1 MHRKYFMFL
10 AAASVSAFAT
20 CAMAAG
26 TLDLAVRGRAPE
38 YAILRAAD
46 ASPSVMY
53 AAEELREHVKR
64 MTDVELPI
72 VTDDQPQPPVKAIVL
87 GRTKYTIPAN
97 VQQELGDD
105 GFYLKTCG
113 PHLLVVGSDVRGVLY
128 GVYELLER
136 FGGCRWYAS
145 WHTVV
150 PKRDAFSVPDDLSDI
165 QRPAFPCR
173 DALWFDC
180 RNGDFAARNR
190 GNGIGHGQ
198 QERHGGNTW
207 RFGGGLGNCHTFNTL
222 LPPEKYFDAH
232 PEYFSLV
239 KGRRL
244 KERTQLC
251 LTNPDVLRIVTSN
264 VLERIRKDPDAKF
277 YGVSQNDWYNFCTCT
292 NCAAVDAEEGSHAG
306 TMIRFVNA
314 IAEAVERE
322 FPGKCIETLAYQYT
336 RKPPKKTK
344 LRHNVIPCLCSI
356 ECDFS
361 RPLDKSPYMQN
372 VSFVKDLEG
381 WNKLTDWL
389 YVWDY
394 TRTSSA
400 IRIRSRT
407 CTRFRRT

>member
-1 MHRKYFMFL
+1 MFL
-10 AAASVSAFAT
+10 AAASVFAFAT

-46 ASPSVMY
+46 ASPSVVY

-87 GRTKYTIPAN
+87 GRTMYTIPVN

-105 GFYLKTCG
+105 GFYLKTRG

-150 PKRDAFSVPDDLSDI
+150 PKRDAFSVPNDLSDI

-180 RNGDFAARNR
+180 RHGDFAARNR

-198 QERHGGNTW
+198 Q
-207 RFGGGLGNCHTFNTL
+207 
-222 LPPEKYFDAH
+222 
-232 PEYFSLV
+232 
-239 KGRRL
+239 
-244 KERTQLC
+244 
-251 LTNPDVLRIVTSN
+251 
-264 VLERIRKDPDAKF
+264 
-277 YGVSQNDWYNFCTCT
+277 
-292 NCAAVDAEEGSHAG
+292 
-306 TMIRFVNA
+306 
-314 IAEAVERE
+314 
-322 FPGKCIETLAYQYT
+322 
-336 RKPPKKTK
+336 
-344 LRHNVIPCLCSI
+344 
-356 ECDFS
+356 
-361 RPLDKSPYMQN
+361 
-372 VSFVKDLEG
+372 
-381 WNKLTDWL
+381 
-389 YVWDY
+389 
-394 TRTSSA
+394 
-400 IRIRSRT
+400 
-407 CTRFRRT
+407 